1 MCPKIRVIPGVLV
14 DEVTSFRT
22 PGLRMDNRL
31 VLDSNAV
38 YCNELLYC
46 CIAMNKSH
54 CILLQGVY
62 LVSNVHNQGSAI
74 F

>member
-14 DEVTSFRT
+14 DEMTSFWT

-46 CIAMNKSH
+46 CIA
-54 CILLQGVY
+54 VY
-62 LVSNVHNQGSAI
+62 CYE
-74 F
+74 